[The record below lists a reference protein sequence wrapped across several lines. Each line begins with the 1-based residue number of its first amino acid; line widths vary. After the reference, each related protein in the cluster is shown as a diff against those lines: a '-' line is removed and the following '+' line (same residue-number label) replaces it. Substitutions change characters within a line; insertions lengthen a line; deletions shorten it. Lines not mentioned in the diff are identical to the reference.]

1 MKAPV
6 RVRPPIP
13 PLEPISSNDD
23 DEHYEDM
30 EGGDEEVEERE
41 AEGEGEEE
49 EEEEEEDKVIEINEA
64 RKVMLHRVQQ
74 GSRAI
79 RIMEML
85 RRGPVHAPVVPPPR
99 SDSFNM
105 IHTLSNPQGS
115 QPLDQD
121 IIFESGP
128 ESGLENPLCIKGLSA
143 ALLEERNV
151 SSVGKSSVEKSRW
164 PNGGIWRKPV
174 PNSADGPN
182 SYFLNGAASVQRRA
196 DGGGESPLCS
206 PIAHPKQYASPH
218 KSIGYSRLRAAKVE
232 AQEVNFVPDAVMN
245 YVPGVDFVPS
255 LSRTES
261 EETITS
267 LRQRVI
273 PETDES
279 EHVESPVRPNDKLG
293 SWCNPAIHR
302 EDGLRS
308 HPTSAQFA
316 TPPAQRAPTV
326 PVWVKLSRPLPP
338 LPSVTSSS

>member
-1 MKAPV
+1 MKAPA
-6 RVRPPIP
+6 RVLLPIP
-13 PLEPISSNDD
+13 PLEPISSNND

-30 EGGDEEVEERE
+30 EEGDEEV
-41 AEGEGEEE
+41 EEE

-79 RIMEML
+79 RIKEML

-121 IIFESGP
+121 TIFEIGL
-128 ESGLENPLCIKGLSA
+128 ESGLENPLRIKGLSA
-143 ALLEERNV
+143 APSEAGNV
-151 SSVGKSSVEKSRW
+151 SSVGKSSVEKGRW
-164 PNGGIWRKPV
+164 PNERGGIWRKPV
-174 PNSADGPN
+174 PNSTDGPN
-182 SYFLNGAASVQRRA
+182 SYFLDGAASVQRTA
-196 DGGGESPLCS
+196 DGGGKSPSCS
-206 PIAHPKQYASPH
+206 PVAHPKQYASH
-218 KSIGYSRLRAAKVE
+218 YKTIGYSRLRAAKVE
-232 AQEVNFVPDAVMN
+232 AQEVKFVPDAVQN

-255 LSRTES
+255 FPRTES

-267 LRQRVI
+267 LRRRAI

-279 EHVESPVRPNDKLG
+279 EHVELPVRPNDKLG
-293 SWCNPAIHR
+293 SRCNPAIHR

-316 TPPAQRAPTV
+316 TSTAQRAATV
-326 PVWVKLSRPLPP
+326 PVWVKLGRPLPP
-338 LPSVTSSS
+338 LPSATSS